1 MVVVEKSDVG
11 DDDDGV
17 VIENADD
24 RLRQIIII
32 NSRNTFDMLV
42 HLA

>member
-1 MVVVEKSDVG
+1 MVVSDVG

-17 VIENADD
+17 VIIENADD

-42 HLA
+42 HPS